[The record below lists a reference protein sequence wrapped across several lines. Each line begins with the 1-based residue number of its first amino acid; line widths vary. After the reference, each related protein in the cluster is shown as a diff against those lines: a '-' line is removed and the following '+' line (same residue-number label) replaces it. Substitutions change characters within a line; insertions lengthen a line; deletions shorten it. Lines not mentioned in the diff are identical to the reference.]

1 MFGEHL
7 EKRLKQM
14 ASDMIEACGKRY
26 REKNPRPKILTP
38 SIIFRVGRHF
48 EIWIKKGGLIGGT
61 SSDYLLP
68 SECCVM
74 VNVILDCKT
83 QVIHR
88 E

>member
-14 ASDMIEACGKRY
+14 ASDMIEACGKR
-26 REKNPRPKILTP
+26 
-38 SIIFRVGRHF
+38 VGRHF
-48 EIWIKKGGLIGGT
+48 EVWIKKGGLIGGT

-83 QVIHR
+83 QVNNFLEIKQTGNFDFR
-88 E
+88 FFFSRL